1 MSDGE
6 RGEDIAFEEVEV
18 PFEESCR
25 LNSGTR
31 DNFTKPETLNHN
43 DETDGEL
50 YTEGGMDEFSSLKD
64 HFTVVTASSTVRFR
78 STGNTVA
85 SYRIYPDYNSQFIM
99 ESKQDAK
106 GKHLV
111 QIKRLTDSAF
121 NIHIL
126 RLAYTLV
133 AGFFSGF
140 ILVLCL
146 KVLSIVITEF
156 TITSGFTSKQ
166 SLDEFQAIG
175 IFLSFPVMIY
185 GMSAALIISF
195 RKWLLHFI
203 GN

>member
-6 RGEDIAFEEVEV
+6 RGEDVAFEEVEV
-18 PFEESCR
+18 PFEESCSR
-25 LNSGTR
+25 NGGKSADVT
-31 DNFTKPETLNHN
+31 TPETLNDN
-43 DETDGEL
+43 VETDGEL
-50 YTEGGMDEFSSLKD
+50 NTDGDMDGFSSLKD

-78 STGNTVA
+78 SNGNTGA

-106 GKHLV
+106 GKHHV
-111 QIKRLTDSAF
+111 QIKRLTDGAF
-121 NIHIL
+121 NIRIL
-126 RLAYTLV
+126 RLVYTLV

-146 KVLSIVITEF
+146 KVLSIIITEF

-166 SLDEFQAIG
+166 SLNEFQAIG

-195 RKWLLHFI
+195 RKW
-203 GN
+203 